1 MEDVSCWERNFALI
15 VFFSLKK
22 MSKRLKI
29 TFKKEILVFHIITVY
44 EVTMALVELSR
55 CQENVTTWT

>member
-1 MEDVSCWERNFALI
+1 MEDVSCWERNFALNG
-15 VFFSLKK
+15 VFFPKK

-29 TFKKEILVFHIITVY
+29 TLKKEILVFHI